1 MKHRS
6 RIIALVAVIAAAGAA
21 AGIVATRA
29 QGSTNLPQ
37 MSAAQ
42 LLAKV
47 EVANQSHSTTAVSGN
62 FSWSNNLLGSGLAGL
77 FGSQASAPTNITSL
91 LMGGSGRLW
100 IQHGSGLRL
109 EAQGSN
115 GDLVLVAGKNGVWT
129 YSSATG
135 TATQYTMPAG
145 SSTGSGTLGGQST
158 ASPTASPQALT
169 TDPLAII
176 TADLQRFAST
186 GTVSVSGQQTVA
198 GQQAYILTVT
208 PASGTTTFGSLKVAI
223 DGSRYVPLSVQVFAK
238 SDSSAMLSAGFTSVS
253 YASSSAS
260 LFSFTPPAGATVK
273 RQAMPTLPTG
283 AGTAKPSATPL
294 SLAQI
299 QAQAKSYGLA
309 LSVPATGSL
318 PASLPFVGGSVTASS
333 TAHGATATLH
343 YGQGFGS
350 VVLVESQ
357 VVAGQSGGLT
367 QQLAKL
373 PQGLLA
379 KTTVGGQSA
388 YELTTPLFS
397 MVSWQ
402 QGSVVLAAGG
412 MVPSATLTQFTTSL
426 K

>member
-1 MKHRS
+1 MKHKS

-47 EVANQSHSTTAVSGN
+47 EVANQSHSTTAMSGN

-91 LMGGSGRLW
+91 LMGGNGRLW

-145 SSTGSGTLGGQST
+145 SSAGSGAFGGQG
-158 ASPTASPQALT
+158 TASPQALT
-169 TDPLAII
+169 TDPLTVI

-186 GTVSVSGQQTVA
+186 GTVSVSGQQAVA

-208 PASGTTTFGSLKVAI
+208 PASGTTTFGSLKLAI

-238 SDSSAMLSAGFTSVS
+238 GDSSAVLSAGFTSVS
-253 YASSSAS
+253 YASNSAS

-283 AGTAKPSATPL
+283 AGTAKTSATPL
-294 SLAQI
+294 SLVQI
-299 QAQAKSYGLA
+299 QAQAKSYGLT

-333 TAHGATATLH
+333 TGHGATATLH
-343 YGQGFGS
+343 YGHGFGS

-357 VVAGQSGGLT
+357 VVAGQSSGLT

-379 KTTVGGQSA
+379 KTTVGGQPA

-412 MVPSATLTQFTTSL
+412 MVPSATLTHFTASL